1 MTFEEY
7 LRSKKIDSEAFKKGD
22 ASRWNEFKVIFDQVN
37 PASFTLQKLY
47 LINRIRR
54 AYHLKEETIVPAA
67 APKAGRPVFKPKI
80 N

>member
-22 ASRWNEFKVIFDQVN
+22 ARQWNEFKVIFDQVN
-37 PASFTLQKLY
+37 PASFTFQKLY

-54 AYHLKEETIVPAA
+54 AYLLKEESGVSAA
-67 APKAGRPVFKPKI
+67 APKASRPVFKPKI